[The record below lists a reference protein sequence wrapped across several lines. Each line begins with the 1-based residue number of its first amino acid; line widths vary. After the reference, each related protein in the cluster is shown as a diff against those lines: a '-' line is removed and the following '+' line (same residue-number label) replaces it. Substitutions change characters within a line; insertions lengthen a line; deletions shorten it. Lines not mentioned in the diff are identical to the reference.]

1 MGLTLTGEMTLTGR
15 LTVIELHAITLQEL
29 RRYEQPNKTLLPGK
43 RLSLE
48 LLFGQHQHFVQYLAL
63 GDNATPAEL
72 NDAGLYNELI
82 RGPITSVALDDDSV
96 NGLCTVRFIAGST
109 MGNGNTYREAGLFND
124 NNVCYARAVF
134 PDVAKNDSKILIV
147 QWDLTAA

>member
-1 MGLTLTGEMTLTGR
+1 MGLRLAGAMTLTGR
-15 LTVIELHAITLQEL
+15 VTVLELHAVTLHEL
-29 RRYEQPNKTLLPGK
+29 RRYEQSNKTLLPGK
-43 RLSLE
+43 RLNLE

-72 NDAGLYNELI
+72 NDPGLYSELI
-82 RGPITSVALDDDSV
+82 RGPLTSVSLDDDSV
-96 NGLCTVRFIAGST
+96 NGLCTVRFILGST